1 MRLIGRHDWTHL
13 AGTDMRN
20 VAAIYLVPPAVLFG
34 PGPLERHVGRALEAL
49 PEVVEAVPR
58 VRVLHLRTR
67 LVGNPGPVVE
77 DAVDQ
82 PPEVAADQAQAVH
95 LVVQRYRV
103 DFAVLGLDAGLE
115 TVLRGVFHKHVATA
129 KLAESALIVAAG
141 LDIGLTYRQ
150 EVVPRLVVFWRRR
163 VRIHRVKL
171 KHPNLLG
178 NCTY

>member
-58 VRVLHLRTR
+58 VRVFHFSTR
-67 LVGNPGPVVE
+67 LINNAGPVVE
-77 DAVDQ
+77 DTIYK

-95 LVVQRYRV
+95 LVVQRYGV

-115 TVLRGVFHKHVATA
+115 AVLGGVFHKHVAAA
-129 KLAESALIVAAG
+129 KLGDSVLAV
-141 LDIGLTYRQ
+141 Q
-150 EVVPRLVVFWRRR
+150 
-163 VRIHRVKL
+163 
-171 KHPNLLG
+171 
-178 NCTY
+178 